1 MFFVIVLILVVVYY
15 MFKDDNKINFNTHQ
29 NNPEQKLKER
39 YINGEI
45 DEETYLKMKSVIN
58 GR

>member
-1 MFFVIVLILVVVYY
+1 MAFVLVLVLAAFYF
-15 MFKDDNKINFNTHQ
+15 MFKDDHKMNFGSNQ

-45 DEETYLKMKSVIN
+45 DEETYLRMKSVIN
-58 GR
+58 GK

>member
-1 MFFVIVLILVVVYY
+1 MIFVLVLVLAVFYF
-15 MFKDDNKINFNTHQ
+15 MFKDDHKINFNSNQ

-39 YINGEI
+39 YINGDI

-58 GR
+58 GK

>member
-1 MFFVIVLILVVVYY
+1 MIFVIVLILVVVYY
-15 MFKDDNKINFNTHQ
+15 MFKDDEKINFSTNQ

>member
-1 MFFVIVLILVVVYY
+1 MIFVLVLVLAVFYY
-15 MFKDDNKINFNTHQ
+15 MFKDDHKINFSSNQ

-39 YINGEI
+39 YINGDI

-58 GR
+58 GK

>member
-1 MFFVIVLILVVVYY
+1 MIFVLVLILIVVYF
-15 MFKDDNKINFNTHQ
+15 MFKDDKINFNTNQ

-45 DEETYLKMKSVIN
+45 DEETYLKMKSVI
-58 GR
+58 R

>member
-1 MFFVIVLILVVVYY
+1 
-15 MFKDDNKINFNTHQ
+15 MFKDDHKINFSSNQ

-39 YINGEI
+39 YINGDI

-58 GR
+58 GK